1 MLRIEHLSKAYG
13 EKKAVDDLNLHI
25 APGEI
30 YGFIGHNGA
39 GKTTTLKSV
48 AGILQFDQGEI
59 YVDGKSIRTQPL
71 ECKRTFA
78 YIPDNP
84 DLYDYMTGIK
94 YLNFVADIFGVSAA
108 DRQDRI
114 RQYAGL
120 FELTEDLAQ
129 PIAAYSHGM
138 KQKLAII
145 SAWLHR
151 PRLIL
156 MDEPFVGLD
165 PKAAHLLKG
174 MMRQVCDEGG
184 AIFFSTHVLEVAEKL
199 CGPLAAA
206 GLDWLYFALTGGI
219 AVLLGVFGSIF
230 NTYAGLYLPKDND
243 LLLSMPVPVSSLVA
257 ARLSGVYLMGL
268 MYSAVVILPAVV
280 VYWAT
285 VGVTASAVLGGL
297 VLTLLISLAVLVL
310 SCALGWVAAK
320 ISQKLRN
327 KSLVVVLA
335 SLVFIGLYYFVYF
348 KAQSVL
354 QDLLANA
361 GTYGAQIRSRAY
373 PLYLF
378 GSVGTGSGAAML
390 AVTAA
395 VAALCGLMWVLLSRS
410 FLHIATSTGKTAR
423 RTYRETAL
431 RRRSVDGAL
440 LHRELAHFAANP
452 AYMLN
457 CGLGTFLMPI
467 CAAAVLWKGGSL
479 FAMLDALFA
488 DTEGSVPVMLCVLL
502 CGLASMNLMTAPSV
516 SLEGKSL
523 WLMQSLPVE
532 PWQALRAKL
541 RMQVLLTV
549 PPLLLCAM
557 CAAIVYPLGLVR
569 LLVMAVFAA
578 SYALLG
584 ALAGLTLGVKMPVLT
599 WTDQLMPI
607 KQSAPVML
615 TLFGGMG
622 YTVLLFAG
630 FLLLPGWRLGFAGY
644 AACFAAA
651 NLLLCAVLHRWLRKK
666 GAALFAAL

>member
-1 MLRIEHLSKAYG
+1 MLKLLLKKQLFEIFRSYFYDAKKNKARSRLATALY
-13 EKKAVDDLNLHI
+13 
-25 APGEI
+25 
-30 YGFIGHNGA
+30 IG
-39 GKTTTLKSV
+39 LFV
-48 AGILQFDQGEI
+48 LLMAGILG
-59 YVDGKSIRTQPL
+59 
-71 ECKRTFA
+71 
-78 YIPDNP
+78 
-84 DLYDYMTGIK
+84 GIFT
-94 YLNFVADIFGVSAA
+94 L
-108 DRQDRI
+108 
-114 RQYAGL
+114 
-120 FELTEDLAQ
+120 LA
-129 PIAAYSHGM
+129 
-138 KQKLAII
+138 
-145 SAWLHR
+145 
-151 PRLIL
+151 
-156 MDEPFVGLD
+156 V
-165 PKAAHLLKG
+165 
-174 MMRQVCDEGG
+174 
-184 AIFFSTHVLEVAEKL
+184 KL

-206 GLDWLYFALTGGI
+206 GLGWLYFALMGLI
-219 AVLLGVFGSIF
+219 AVLLGAFGSIF

-268 MYSAVVILPAVV
+268 MYSAVVILPAVI
-280 VYWAT
+280 VYWVT

-378 GSVGTGSGAAML
+378 CSVGTGSGAAML

-423 RTYRETAL
+423 RAYRETAL

-467 CAAAVLWKGGSL
+467 CAVAVLWKGGSL

-549 PPLLLCAM
+549 PPLLLCAV
-557 CAAIVYPLGLVR
+557 CAAIVCPLGPAG

-622 YTVLLFAG
+622 YTILLFAG